1 MGAAAQYRGWQLA
14 SAIIGRLPLRM
25 SYALAVA
32 IGSAAYHCW
41 PGGRRAMHAN
51 FRRVLPE
58 ADRRAMERIARESL
72 VNYCRYLVDFIRSP
86 RMTPAGLIAAVHEDG
101 EFAALDA
108 ALADG
113 RGAVV
118 VCMHFGNW
126 DFGAGATAA
135 RGYPLTVV
143 VETFADA
150 RLDRLVVGARGRLG
164 MKVARMEHAGP
175 SLLRTLKAN
184 GVLALLVDRPLPDDG
199 VPVTFFGRTV
209 HLPAGP
215 ARLALRSGARV
226 IPTAFVRLEP
236 HRPDV
241 RVLCDFSITNP
252 ATGDRDSDVQALTQ
266 AVVSAHEQF
275 IRQHPAQWY
284 MFRRMWPATRAD
296 RRA

>member
-1 MGAAAQYRGWQLA
+1 MMAAAQYRGWQLA
-14 SAIIGRLPLRM
+14 SAVLSRLPLRV
-25 SYALAVA
+25 SYALAAA
-32 IGSAAYHCW
+32 IGNATYYWW
-41 PGGRRAMHAN
+41 PRGRRAMHAN

-58 ADRRAMERIARESL
+58 ADRRAVQRIARLSL

-86 RMTPAGLIAAVHEDG
+86 AMTPAGLIAAVHEEG

-108 ALADG
+108 ALAEG
-113 RGAVV
+113 HGAVV

-143 VETFADA
+143 AETFADA
-150 RLDRLVVGARGRLG
+150 RLDRLVVGARERLG

-175 SLLRTLKAN
+175 SLLRALKAG
-184 GVLALLVDRPLPDDG
+184 GVLALLVDRPLPDNG

-226 IPTAFVRLEP
+226 IPTAFVRLAP

-241 RVLCDFSITNP
+241 RVFCDFSITNP
-252 ATGDRDSDVQALTQ
+252 ATGDRDADVQALTQ
-266 AVVSAHEQF
+266 AVVTAHERF
-275 IRQHPAQWY
+275 IRRDPAQWY
-284 MFRRMWPATRAD
+284 MFRTMWPASPGA